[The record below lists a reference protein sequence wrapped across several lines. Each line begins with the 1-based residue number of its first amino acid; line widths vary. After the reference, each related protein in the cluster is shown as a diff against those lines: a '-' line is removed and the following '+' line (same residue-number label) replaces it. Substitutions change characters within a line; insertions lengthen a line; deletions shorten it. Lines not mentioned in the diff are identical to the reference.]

1 MKTDETSESTVLT
14 RTMHRRG
21 LLRAGVFGGVGLAAA
36 ALIGC
41 GGDDDDDDTGDE
53 GGAVSAPTA
62 ESTAAASEST
72 ASAGATEV
80 AAATTDA
87 VTDERG
93 YYTAGLPDT
102 RMGGKPGGVFS
113 VAHTLDV
120 STIDPTR
127 SAAGGTITIP
137 NTVYNRLLSL
147 KNRGATSS
155 RPEVQPEVADSWERW
170 RSTVSC

>member
-1 MKTDETSESTVLT
+1 
-14 RTMHRRG
+14 MHRRG
-21 LLRAGVFGGVGLAAA
+21 LFRAGVLGGMGLAAA

-53 GGAVSAPTA
+53 GGAVSAPAAESTA
-62 ESTAAASEST
+62 ESTPAASQGT
-72 ASAGATEV
+72 ATAGATEV

-87 VTDERG
+87 ATDERG

-102 RMGGKPGGVFS
+102 RTGGKPGGVFS

-120 STIDPTR
+120 STIDPTK

-147 KNRGATSS
+147 KNWGATSS
-155 RPEVQPEVADSWERW
+155 RPEVQPEVADSWECRH
-170 RSTVSC
+170 STVSC